1 VCHDTSVIGEDTD
14 LLIILLFHA
23 QPHKPNLYFVN
34 KGKNNKPNKCWN
46 IKCIKNCFGESICQR
61 LLFAHAFLGCD
72 TTSRLYGVGK
82 GVALKQLL
90 TKNSMFLTAADVF
103 LNRESATC
111 EIVKAGEQAIVGVYM
126 EVAQMN

>member
-1 VCHDTSVIGEDTD
+1 MHSHTSVIC
-14 LLIILLFHA
+14 ILLT
-23 QPHKPNLYFVN
+23 
-34 KGKNNKPNKCWN
+34 KGKTTNETKCSN
-46 IKCIKNCFGESICQR
+46 IKCIKNCLGESICQR

-103 LNRESATC
+103 LNRESATS
-111 EIVKAGEQAIVGVYM
+111 EIVKAG
-126 EVAQMN
+126 